1 MRDVVLFSS
10 ISIDGFMEAPNRDLS
25 WHRIDE
31 EVHQYFNDY
40 LSGMGAFLSGR
51 VTYEMMA
58 EYWPTADSNPESP
71 PAEVEF
77 AGIWREMPKYVF
89 SKTLERA
96 DWNTTIMRDVVP
108 DEINALKAQPGGDLL
123 VGGAVL
129 GGEFMRQGLIDQYR
143 LYVHPIAIGQGTP

>member
-10 ISIDGFMEAPNRDLS
+10 ISIDGFMEAPNRDIS

-31 EVHQYFNDY
+31 EVHQYFNEY

-58 EYWPTADSNPESP
+58 EYWPTADANPESSP
-71 PAEVEF
+71 TEVEF

-96 DWNTTIMRDVVP
+96 DWNTTM
-108 DEINALKAQPGGDLL
+108 
-123 VGGAVL
+123 
-129 GGEFMRQGLIDQYR
+129 
-143 LYVHPIAIGQGTP
+143 TC